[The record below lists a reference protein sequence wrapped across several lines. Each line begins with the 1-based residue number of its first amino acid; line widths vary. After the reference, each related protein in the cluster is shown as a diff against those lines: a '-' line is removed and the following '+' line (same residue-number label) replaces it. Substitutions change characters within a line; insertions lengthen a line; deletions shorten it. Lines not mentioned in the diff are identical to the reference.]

1 MPKRLGTGD
10 LRHIHDMLLIL
21 IPIAWLGALTVL
33 VALCR
38 SAALGDAVSISTL
51 EERRRKPASERTLA
65 WPASIAPSAR
75 ARRPA
80 GHVRSLHSRRV
91 QLPRR
96 GAAGH
101 SLR

>member
-1 MPKRLGTGD
+1 
-10 LRHIHDMLLIL
+10 MLLIL
-21 IPIAWLGALTVL
+21 IPIAWLGTLTVL

-38 SAALGDAVSISTL
+38 SAALGDAVTISSL
-51 EERRRKPASERTLA
+51 EQPRRRPAVERTLA
-65 WPASIAPSAR
+65 WPASIAPSAS

-80 GHVRSLHSRRV
+80 GHVRSPHSRRV
-91 QLPRR
+91 RLPRR

>member
-1 MPKRLGTGD
+1 
-10 LRHIHDMLLIL
+10 MLLIL
-21 IPIAWLGALTVL
+21 IPIAWLSAITVL

-38 SAALGDAVSISTL
+38 TAALGDTVTISTL
-51 EERRRKPASERTLA
+51 EEGRWERTA
-65 WPASIAPSAR
+65 WPASIRPSAR

-80 GHVRSLHSRRV
+80 GHARSPHPRRV

-101 SLR
+101 GLR